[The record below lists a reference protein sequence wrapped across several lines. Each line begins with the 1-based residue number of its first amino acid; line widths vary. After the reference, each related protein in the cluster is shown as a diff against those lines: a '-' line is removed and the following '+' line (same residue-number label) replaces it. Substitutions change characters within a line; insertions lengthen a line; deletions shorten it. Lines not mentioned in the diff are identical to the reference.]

1 MFAQVAVRS
10 PSSAFINSSETES
23 PELGQVVGHVRHHG
37 RAWACCLGQLW
48 GGEADFGVPT
58 LVLHTVQPPR
68 AGRRSWTESHRMQVD
83 SFELG

>member
-10 PSSAFINSSETES
+10 PSPFFMETSEAEF

-48 GGEADFGVPT
+48 F
-58 LVLHTVQPPR
+58 
-68 AGRRSWTESHRMQVD
+68 
-83 SFELG
+83 

>member
-10 PSSAFINSSETES
+10 PSFVFMESSETEF

-48 GGEADFGVPT
+48 G
-58 LVLHTVQPPR
+58 
-68 AGRRSWTESHRMQVD
+68 
-83 SFELG
+83 

>member
-10 PSSAFINSSETES
+10 PSPFFMETSEAEV
-23 PELGQVVGHVRHHG
+23 PELGQVVEHVRHHG

-68 AGRRSWTESHRMQVD
+68 AGRRSWTESHGKQVD
-83 SFELG
+83 SYDLG

>member
-10 PSSAFINSSETES
+10 SSFIFMDISETEVS
-23 PELGQVVGHVRHHG
+23 ELGQVIGHVGHEG

-48 GGEADFGVPT
+48 GGGADFGVPT

-83 SFELG
+83 SYDLG